1 MSMGSLPAHLS
12 LALIPMT
19 SIASTSHPSD
29 PTPAADHLPS
39 RSSKA
44 LLASTW
50 QVLDQP
56 PPPSLREILGAY
68 RLRGDGDREMLM
80 AMLNAKSAED
90 QRIASVASLHRS
102 MLEYYQAYAGQMPET
117 PHPSTSNLPGSSHQ
131 NGAYCPSSPH
141 TAPTSHLPYDPASQR
156 STHAHPHKRVRT
168 SESPPPSMSRSVPS
182 TYTSSP
188 PPGPPSP
195 YSSRS
200 DSVDQSPRPRDAM
213 VIGSLLTTHTRQSRN
228 DVSDSPCHKSS
239 RQDRVQSRRR

>member
-1 MSMGSLPAHLS
+1 
-12 LALIPMT
+12 MT

-29 PTPAADHLPS
+29 PHPATDHLPS
-39 RSSKA
+39 HTSKA

-102 MLEYYQAYAGQMPET
+102 MLEYYQVSSEKMQEAPY
-117 PHPSTSNLPGSSHQ
+117 PSASKPAGSSHQ
-131 NGAYCPSSPH
+131 NGAYQPHSPPGV
-141 TAPTSHLPYDPASQR
+141 PTSHLPYDTPNQR
-156 STHAHPHKRVRT
+156 STRAHSHKRVRT
-168 SESPPPSMSRSVPS
+168 SESPPSMYRPVPS
-182 TYTSSP
+182 AYTSSP

-195 YSSRS
+195 YSERS
-200 DSVDQSPRPRDAM
+200 DSIDQSPRPRDAM
-213 VIGSLLTTHTRQSRN
+213 AIGSLLTARNRQPHN
-228 DVSDSPCHKSS
+228 DVDDSPHEA
-239 RQDRVQSRRR
+239 RA